1 MQKTEKINRD
11 KRLQQIAAGDERA
24 FQSLFESYR
33 SRLYHYML
41 GIVKSEEVA
50 EELVIDVFMKIW
62 MGRELLTQIENMDAF
77 LFRVACNKS
86 IDFLRK
92 ASNNRE
98 LTNIIWD
105 NIQLASSTT
114 AESRLMQQEYEKIL
128 RDAIDL
134 LPPKRRQVYL
144 MSREEGMTHAEI
156 AKELGI
162 APSTI
167 ANQIV
172 DAQRF
177 IKSHLLKHLN
187 STVLFAILMLELK
200 KG

>member
-1 MQKTEKINRD
+1 MQKTGTINSD
-11 KRLQQIAAGDERA
+11 ELLQQIAAGNEQA

-33 SRLYHYML
+33 SRLYHYIL
-41 GIVKSEEVA
+41 GIVKSTEIA
-50 EELVIDVFMKIW
+50 EELVMDVFIKIW
-62 MGRELLTQIENMDAF
+62 MGREFITQIENMDAF

-92 ASNNRE
+92 ASNNPE

-105 NIQLASSTT
+105 NIQFSGNITPET
-114 AESRLMQQEYEKIL
+114 RLIQQEYDKIL
-128 RDAIDL
+128 RDAIEL
-134 LPPKRRQVYL
+134 LPPKRRQVYR
-144 MSREEGMTHAEI
+144 MSREDGMTHAEI

-177 IKSHLLKHLN
+177 IKDHLLKQLS

>member
-1 MQKTEKINRD
+1 MRKTGKIDNEELLR
-11 KRLQQIAAGDERA
+11 KIAAGDERA

-41 GIVKSEEVA
+41 SIVKSTEIA
-50 EELVIDVFMKIW
+50 EELVVDVFMKIW
-62 MGRELLTQIENMDAF
+62 MGREVLTQIENIDAF

-92 ASNNRE
+92 AANNPE

-105 NIQLASSTT
+105 NIQLASSNT
-114 AESRLMQQEYEKIL
+114 AETRLMQEEYEKIL
-128 RDAIDL
+128 RDAIEL
-134 LPPKRRQVYL
+134 LPPKRRQVYRL
-144 MSREEGMTHAEI
+144 SREEGKSHAEI

-177 IKSHLLKHLN
+177 IKSHLLKYLN
-187 STVLFAILMLELK
+187 STVLFAILMFELK

>member
-1 MQKTEKINRD
+1 MRRTEKIDNVEL
-11 KRLQQIAAGDERA
+11 LQKIAEGDEQA
-24 FQSLFESYR
+24 FQVLFESYR

-41 GIVKSEEVA
+41 GIVKSTEIA
-50 EELVIDVFMKIW
+50 EELVIDVFMKLW
-62 MGRELLTQIENMDAF
+62 TGREMLTQIENMDAF

-92 ASNNRE
+92 AAKNPE
-98 LTNIIWD
+98 VTNIIWD
-105 NIQLASSTT
+105 NIHLASSNT
-114 AESRLMQQEYEKIL
+114 AETRLMQQEYEKVL
-128 RDAIDL
+128 RDAIEL
-134 LPPKRRQVYL
+134 LPPKRRQVYR
-144 MSREEGMTHAEI
+144 MSREEEMTHAEI

-200 KG
+200 KH

>member
-1 MQKTEKINRD
+1 MQKTGTINSD
-11 KRLQQIAAGDERA
+11 ELLQQIAAGNEQA

-33 SRLYHYML
+33 SRLYHYIL
-41 GIVKSEEVA
+41 GIVKSAEIA
-50 EELVIDVFMKIW
+50 EELVMDVFIKIW
-62 MGRELLTQIENMDAF
+62 VGRELATQIENMDAF

-92 ASNNRE
+92 ASNNPE
-98 LTNIIWD
+98 LTNILWD
-105 NIQLASSTT
+105 NIQFSGSITPET
-114 AESRLMQQEYEKIL
+114 RLIQQEYDKIL
-128 RDAIDL
+128 RDAIEL
-134 LPPKRRQVYL
+134 LPPKRRQVYR
-144 MSREEGMTHAEI
+144 MSREDGMTHAEI

-177 IKSHLLKHLN
+177 IKDHLLKQLS

>member
-1 MQKTEKINRD
+1 MQKTGAINSEEL
-11 KRLQQIAAGDERA
+11 LQQIAAGDEKA
-24 FQSLFESYR
+24 FQSLFEAYR

-41 GIVKSEEVA
+41 GIVKSAEVA
-50 EELVIDVFMKIW
+50 EELVMDVFMKIW
-62 MGRELLTQIENMDAF
+62 MGRELATQIENLDAF
-77 LFRVACNKS
+77 LFRIASNKS

-98 LTNIIWD
+98 LTNILWD
-105 NIQLASSTT
+105 NIQFSASHTP
-114 AESRLMQQEYEKIL
+114 ESNLIQQEYDKVL
-128 RDAIDL
+128 RDAIEL
-134 LPPKRRQVYL
+134 LPPKRRQVYK
-144 MSREEGMTHAEI
+144 MSREEDMTHAEI

-177 IKSHLLKHLN
+177 IKSHLLKQLG
-187 STVLFAILMLELK
+187 STLLIAILMMEFK
-200 KG
+200 KS